1 MILFLLPRLIN
12 YSTGSME
19 EHIVKIL
26 SIEEVTHDVKSF
38 KVEKPVGYSFIPG
51 QATEVSINVPG
62 LKNEKRPFTFTSLNS
77 SDYLEFTIKIY
88 SERNGI
94 TNELGKLKPG
104 SELIIR
110 DVWGDISYK
119 GEGVFIAGGAGI
131 TPFISIFR
139 ELHYRKKIGSNLLVF
154 ANKTKDDIILESEL
168 KWLLSDLFINILSD
182 EKSEGYAHGF
192 ITEEFLKTNIPAL
205 YNNYYLCGPPPM
217 IDAVLR
223 FLYNIGVSE
232 NIITMEKM

>member
-1 MILFLLPRLIN
+1 
-12 YSTGSME
+12 ME

-26 SIEEVTHDVKSF
+26 NIEEVTHDVKSF
-38 KVEKPVGYSFIPG
+38 KVEKPEGYSFVPG
-51 QATEVSINVPG
+51 QATDVSVNAPG
-62 LKNEKRPFTFTSLNS
+62 LRNEKRPFTFTGLNS
-77 SDYLEFTIKIY
+77 AGYLEFTIKIY

-94 TNELGKLKPG
+94 TNEIGKLKPG

-139 ELHYRKKIGSNLLVF
+139 ELHFRKKIGTNMLVF
-154 ANKTKDDIILESEL
+154 ANKTKDDIILESEF
-168 KWLLSDLFINILSD
+168 KWLLGDLFINILSD
-182 EKSEGYAHGF
+182 DMSEGYNHGF

-217 IDAVLR
+217 IVNMLR
-223 FLYNIGVSE
+223 QLSNLGISKD
-232 NIITMEKM
+232 IITMEKI